1 MATKYSFD
9 EPTNREDLSDVITKL
24 WADDTPITS
33 MCGKTKA
40 TGTKHEFPEDE
51 LAAAKANAQ
60 VEGADITAAAAT
72 SRTRK
77 SNHTQIIMNSFSVTG
92 TQQAVKTAGV
102 ADEYA
107 YAQFK
112 AQKACA
118 LDLEYALTNNVTD
131 AAGTKTTAATM
142 AGVPGCITTNVLA
155 NGGTA
160 RKIDGTLIANALQE
174 AWAAGGEPKK
184 LIVSG
189 TNKRVISAMVTSN
202 TKNVDAKKKELV
214 ESIDVFESDFGRIE
228 IVASRFMP
236 DTSVYLLDPQYLK
249 LATLRPFKA
258 QDLPKTGD
266 SKAGYVLGELT
277 LECRGEKGQAII
289 KDLKTA

>member
-33 MCGKTKA
+33 MCGKAKA
-40 TGTKHEFPEDE
+40 TSTKHEFAEDE
-51 LAAAKANAQ
+51 LAPAKSNAQ
-60 VEGADITAAAAT
+60 IEGADITPTAAT

-77 SNHTQIIMNSFSVTG
+77 DNHTQIIMNTFSVTG

-102 ADEYA
+102 ADEYE

-118 LDLEYALTNNVTD
+118 LDLEYALTNNATD

-142 AGVPGCITTNVLA
+142 AGIPGCVTTNVLD
-155 NGGTA
+155 NGGTT
-160 RKIDGTLIANALQE
+160 RKIDGTLIADALE
-174 AWAAGGEPKK
+174 KAWKAGGEPKK
-184 LIVSG
+184 LVCSG

-202 TKNVDAKKKELV
+202 TKNVDAKKKEIV
-214 ESIDVFESDFGRIE
+214 EAVDVFDSDFGRIE

-236 DTSVYLLDPQYLK
+236 DTSVFLLDPQYLK

-266 SKAGYVLGELT
+266 SKAGFVLGELT
-277 LECRGEKGQAII
+277 LECRGEKGQALI